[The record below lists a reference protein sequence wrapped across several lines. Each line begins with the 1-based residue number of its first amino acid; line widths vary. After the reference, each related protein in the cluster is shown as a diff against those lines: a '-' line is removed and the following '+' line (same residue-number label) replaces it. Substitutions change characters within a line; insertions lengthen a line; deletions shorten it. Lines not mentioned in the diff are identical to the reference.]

1 VTPFLWLD
9 DDPDGLAQPGDL
21 LGLLQRH
28 GIDHGLIEDEG
39 VVLGRNVLG
48 HQDKAP
54 ETLSLGLV
62 AVLALVA
69 GGVDLD
75 RVHLLLLLLLIRRPF
90 SESDMIE
97 EKSDKVCEWL
107 RAIGS
112 DAIGS
117 HPPPGRDRAEGE
129 VEIMLAARP
138 QKITFGDMR
147 QMGVRGVLI
156 YCAD

>member
-1 VTPFLWLD
+1 
-9 DDPDGLAQPGDL
+9 
-21 LGLLQRH
+21 
-28 GIDHGLIEDEG
+28 

-54 ETLSLGLV
+54 ETLSLGPV

-75 RVHLLLLLLLIRRPF
+75 CVHLLLLLLLIRRPF

-107 RAIGS
+107 RAIG
-112 DAIGS
+112 
-117 HPPPGRDRAEGE
+117 E
-129 VEIMLAARP
+129 
-138 QKITFGDMR
+138 R
-147 QMGVRGVLI
+147 QSVRMAPRHRFRRYRKPSATG
-156 YCAD
+156 